1 MFDFVQKNSLFIKVV
16 LGAVAL
22 TFVGFGVGSYTTATD
37 DPYLAQVNG
46 VGIYKQDIERMLN
59 GRPADAPTRQTMLDN
74 LIRKELLLAD
84 ARAAGLMIT
93 PNQLRAA
100 IAAIPNV
107 QENGKFS
114 PERYQSFLAQQGLNT
129 EAFER
134 LVREDMLIEKQLA
147 GIASSTLVGSQQA
160 AMFYQLLAETRQV
173 SHVALTP
180 AQFASEVKIDDAAIE
195 AYYKANTK
203 RFQTPERVKLDY
215 LMLSQDK
222 LAADIKVADEEAA
235 QYYAAHTADFAKE
248 SRRVAHILLTAPQE
262 AAQRAK
268 VKIEAEALLASLKAD
283 PSRFA
288 ELAKTRSQD
297 PGSAKQGGDLGY
309 FHRGAM
315 VKPFEDRAF
324 SLKKGQMSDLV
335 ETEFGFHV
343 LRVDDIKTPP
353 FAEVR
358 GEVLAYLQKQKSAG
372 VFREQLAKLTE
383 LSYQQADSLKPSA
396 DALKLT
402 VTHSDWLTREA
413 PAKGASPLDHAKLR
427 EAAFSEDVLK
437 ARHNSE
443 PVEVAPGTVVVAR
456 VAEHQPAAT
465 QTLAQVTAQVRTE
478 LTAKR
483 ATELATE
490 KGKALLARLQK
501 GEALT
506 QNWAAPQTV
515 SRQSPAGLSRDG
527 ARSVFATDTSKLPA
541 YAGVTEASGEYRL
554 YRVDSVKP
562 AASADQAQQ
571 TQIRTLLAQMMSN
584 AEAMAYVESLRPR
597 FKVELKQT
605 PTE

>member
-59 GRPADAPTRQTMLDN
+59 GRPADAATRQTMLDN
-74 LIRKELLLAD
+74 LVRKELLLAD

-160 AMFYQLLAETRQV
+160 TQFYQLLAETRQV

-180 AQFASEVKIDDAAIE
+180 TQFASEVKIDDAAIE

-262 AAQRAK
+262 AAQRAQFRDRDLDQ
-268 VKIEAEALLASLKAD
+268 ARAQPGAARALAHGDAADLAGAALDQQPGGA
-283 PSRFA
+283 PG
-288 ELAKTRSQD
+288 LAFGIAGKD
-297 PGSAKQGGDLGY
+297 MDGGGIQIVDFLGL
-309 FHRGAM
+309 G
-315 VKPFEDRAF
+315 D
-324 SLKKGQMSDLV
+324 
-335 ETEFGFHV
+335 V
-343 LRVDDIKTPP
+343 LFVD
-353 FAEVR
+353 EH
-358 GEVLAYLQKQKSAG
+358 LAPDGKAG
-372 VFREQLAKLTE
+372 VDIIG
-383 LSYQQADSLKPSA
+383 SCD
-396 DALKLT
+396 
-402 VTHSDWLTREA
+402 H
-413 PAKGASPLDHAKLR
+413 HAK
-427 EAAFSEDVLK
+427 
-437 ARHNSE
+437 
-443 PVEVAPGTVVVAR
+443 
-456 VAEHQPAAT
+456 
-465 QTLAQVTAQVRTE
+465 
-478 LTAKR
+478 
-483 ATELATE
+483 
-490 KGKALLARLQK
+490 
-501 GEALT
+501 
-506 QNWAAPQTV
+506 
-515 SRQSPAGLSRDG
+515 
-527 ARSVFATDTSKLPA
+527 
-541 YAGVTEASGEYRL
+541 
-554 YRVDSVKP
+554 
-562 AASADQAQQ
+562 
-571 TQIRTLLAQMMSN
+571 
-584 AEAMAYVESLRPR
+584 
-597 FKVELKQT
+597 
-605 PTE
+605 